1 MANQSPGPESAE
13 AQRYPIAPL
22 IRFTLLA
29 LYGALALPL
38 PLLAP
43 TELKP
48 WLWAALPLGLLPVG
62 AMLSEQVVL
71 DGEGIRVGY
80 PAWCGW
86 LLRRGWHLAWAEIAG
101 LVPITTSQGGTVHYV
116 QSRKA
121 SHFLLPQRVDR
132 FPDFL
137 ERFQQASGLN
147 TLRIGRIT
155 PNWTY
160 WTLAVLSV
168 LLLAGE
174 TWALIRAPLAPGLG
188 S

>member
-1 MANQSPGPESAE
+1 MTEQRLGPGPAD

-48 WLWAALPLGLLPVG
+48 WLWTALPLGLLPVV
-62 AMLSEQVVL
+62 AMLSEEVVL

-86 LLRRGWHLAWAEIAG
+86 LLRRGWQLGWAEIAG
-101 LVPITTSQGGTVHYV
+101 LVPITTSQGGSVYYV
-116 QSRKA
+116 QSRQG
-121 SHFLLPQRVDR
+121 SSFLLPQRVDR
-132 FPDFL
+132 FLDFL
-137 ERFQQASGLN
+137 ERFQQASGFN

-160 WTLAVLSV
+160 WTLAALSG

-174 TWALIRAPLAPGLG
+174 TWALITAPLAPALG

>member
-1 MANQSPGPESAE
+1 MAEQRPGPGSAD

-22 IRFTLLA
+22 IRFTLLI

-48 WLWAALPLGLLPVG
+48 LLWAALPLGLLPLG
-62 AMLSEQVVL
+62 AMLSEEVVL
-71 DGEGIRVGY
+71 DGEGIKVGY
-80 PAWCGW
+80 PAWCRW
-86 LLRRGWHLAWAEIAG
+86 LLRRGWHLGWTEIGG
-101 LVPITTSQGGTVHYV
+101 LVPITTSQGGSVYYV
-116 QSRKA
+116 QSLQG

-147 TLRIGRIT
+147 TVRIGRIT
-155 PNWTY
+155 PSWTY
-160 WTLAVLSV
+160 WTLASLSG

-174 TWALIRAPLAPGLG
+174 TWALIRAPLALVLG
-188 S
+188 N